1 MRYAIRRLLHQPGF
15 TLIVVLTLA
24 LGIGAN
30 TAIFSL
36 VNAVLLR
43 PLPYAQPERLVT
55 LDHFYP
61 SLNNLEAGFAV
72 PSYRDI
78 RERTRIFET
87 FAVMTRWNA
96 NLTGNGEPEKL
107 NGAVATAEFFRVFG
121 VAPAVGRTFASKED
135 QAGREHVVVLSHGL
149 WTRRFGGDRAIVGRK
164 IILSGEP
171 YDVIGVMPASFR
183 GVFTDQTEV
192 WAPLVFKP
200 EQFEENRRTNE
211 FLRAV
216 GRLKPDVGIE
226 QASRDVTAFA
236 ESLKRDFRDAYP
248 RDWTI
253 KTRTFGRF
261 STERVRPALLVL
273 LGAVALVLL
282 IACANIANLMLARS
296 MARTRE
302 MAVRAAIGATRADL
316 IRQLLTESVLLSL
329 AGAVAG
335 LGVAVALIR
344 GLEALGPIDLVRVE
358 SIGIDGTVLLYT
370 FALAVAT
377 GLVFGFA
384 PALHSS
390 RTDLQNSLKDGTRTV
405 SDHRGH
411 WIRKGLV
418 VAEIA
423 LALTLLVGAGL
434 LIRSFARLQQVD
446 PGFDPTHLLTFNI
459 SLPEAKYKTDAE
471 RIAFYE
477 AVLPRLAALPGIV
490 SAGAT
495 STMPFSGDWSTG
507 GFTVEGYQPPRGT
520 PTPWGDQRLATPG
533 FHETLKV
540 RLVRGRTIA
549 ATDRAEGQKVVV
561 VDEETVKRFWPT
573 GDPIGKRIAFGDNPK
588 PEDWITVVG
597 VVEHTAHEGLDAEHR
612 VQLYY
617 PLAQNVS
624 ANMSMA
630 LRTAGNPAEFANAA
644 RAAVRSVDRDQP
656 IADVKTMEEMMDR
669 AVGQRRLSMLLLG
682 AFGGLAMLLASI
694 GIYGVMSFDVT
705 RRSQEIGVRMALGA
719 ARASVLSLVFRQ
731 GFVLALSGI
740 AIGLVCALGLTR
752 VLQAQLFGIGRTDP
766 ATFAGVAVGL
776 ALVAGLAILIP
787 ALRATRVN
795 PIEAL
800 RYE

>member
-1 MRYAIRRLLHQPGF
+1 MRYAIRRLIHQPGF

-43 PLPYAQPERLVT
+43 PLPYDQPERLVT

-78 RERTRIFET
+78 RERTRIFDT
-87 FAVMTRWNA
+87 FAVMTSWNA
-96 NLTGNGEPEKL
+96 NLTGSGEPEKL
-107 NGAVATAEFFRVFG
+107 DGAVATAQFFRVFG
-121 VAPAVGRTFASKED
+121 VAPVLGRTFAPNED

-149 WTRRFGGDRAIVGRK
+149 WTRRFGGDRGIVGKK

-171 YDVIGVMPASFR
+171 YDVIGIMPASFR
-183 GVFTDQTEV
+183 GVFTDRTEV

-200 EQFEENRRTNE
+200 EQFAENRRTNE

-216 GRLKPDVGIE
+216 GRLKAGVSVE
-226 QASRDVTAFA
+226 QATRDVTAFA
-236 ESLKRDFRDAYP
+236 DSLKRDFKDSYP

-253 KTRTFGRF
+253 ETRTFDQF
-261 STERVRPALLVL
+261 ATARVRPALLVL
-273 LGAVALVLL
+273 LGAVGLVLL

-296 MARTRE
+296 MSRARE

-329 AGAVAG
+329 LGAVAG
-335 LGVAVALIR
+335 LGIAVAAIR
-344 GLEALGPIDLVRVE
+344 GLEAIGPIDQVRVE
-358 SIGIDGTVLLYT
+358 SIAIDGTVLIYT
-370 FALAVAT
+370 FVIAVAT
-377 GLVFGFA
+377 GLIFGFA

-390 RTDLQNSLKDGTRTV
+390 RADLQHSLKDGTRTV
-405 SDHRGH
+405 SDHRGQ
-411 WIRKGLV
+411 WVRRGLV

-423 LALTLLVGAGL
+423 LALTLLIGAGL

-446 PGFDPTHLLTFNI
+446 PGFDPSHLLTFNI
-459 SLPEAKYKTDAE
+459 SLPESKYKTDPE
-471 RIAFYE
+471 RAAFFE
-477 AVLPRLAALPGIV
+477 AVQPRLAALPGV
-490 SAGAT
+490 VAVGAT

-507 GFTVEGYQPPRGT
+507 SFTVEAYQPPKGT
-520 PTPWGDQRLATPG
+520 PTPWGDMRLVTPG

-549 ATDRAEGQKVVV
+549 ATDRTGSPKVVV
-561 VDEETVKRFWPT
+561 VDDESVRRFWPT
-573 GDPIGKRIAFGDNPK
+573 GDPVGKRIGFGDNPK
-588 PEDWITVVG
+588 PEDWITVIG

-612 VQLYY
+612 VQLYF
-617 PLAQNVS
+617 PLAQNPTAS
-624 ANMSMA
+624 MSIAM
-630 LRTAGNPAEFANAA
+630 RTAGSPSEFANAA
-644 RAAVRSVDRDQP
+644 RGAVRSVDRDQP
-656 IADVKTMEEMMDR
+656 ISDVRTMDEMMDR
-669 AVGQRRLSMLLLG
+669 AVGQRRLSMMLLG

-719 ARASVLSLVFRQ
+719 ARGSVLSLVFRQ

-740 AIGLVCALGLTR
+740 VIGLVCAFGLTR
-752 VLQAQLFGIGRTDP
+752 VLQSQLFGIGRTDP
-766 ATFAGVAVGL
+766 ATFVGVALGL
-776 ALVAGLAILIP
+776 ATVAAFAILIP
-787 ALRATRVN
+787 ALRATQVN

>member
-1 MRYAIRRLLHQPGF
+1 MRYAIRRLIHQPGF
-15 TLIVVLTLA
+15 TIIVVLTLA

-43 PLPYAQPERLVT
+43 PLPYDQPERLVT

-78 RERTRIFET
+78 RERTKIFET
-87 FAVMTRWNA
+87 FAVMSGWNA
-96 NLTGNGEPEKL
+96 NLTGSGEPEKL
-107 NGAVATAEFFRVFG
+107 NGAAATAEFFRVFG
-121 VAPAVGRTFASKED
+121 VAPLIGRTFAPNED

-149 WTRRFGGDRAIVGRK
+149 WTRRFGGDRAIVGKK
-164 IILSGEP
+164 IILGGEP
-171 YDVIGVMPASFR
+171 YDVIGVMPSTFR
-183 GVFTDQTEV
+183 GVFNEQTEV

-200 EQFEENRRTNE
+200 EQFADNRRTNE

-216 GRLKPDVGIE
+216 GRLRPGIGVE
-226 QASRDVTAFA
+226 QATRDVTAFA
-236 ESLKRDFRDAYP
+236 EGLKRDFKDSYP
-248 RDWTI
+248 RNWTI
-253 KTRTFGRF
+253 ETRTFDRF
-261 STERVRPALLVL
+261 ATARVRPALLVL
-273 LGAVALVLL
+273 LGAVGLVLL

-296 MARTRE
+296 IARTRE
-302 MAVRAAIGATRADL
+302 MAVRAAIGATRGDL

-329 AGAVAG
+329 IGAVAG
-335 LGVAVALIR
+335 LGIAVAAIR
-344 GLEALGPIDLVRVE
+344 GLEALGPIDQVRVE

-370 FALAVAT
+370 FAIAVAT
-377 GLVFGFA
+377 GLIFGFA
-384 PALHSS
+384 PALQGS
-390 RTDLQNSLKDGTRTV
+390 RADLQHSLKDGTRTV
-405 SDHRGH
+405 SDRRGQ
-411 WIRKGLV
+411 WVRKGLV

-434 LIRSFARLQQVD
+434 LIRSFARLQRVD

-459 SLPEAKYKTDAE
+459 SLPESKYKNDAE
-471 RIAFYE
+471 R
-477 AVLPRLAALPGIV
+477 AVFFDAVQPRLASLPGVV
-490 SAGAT
+490 SVGAT

-507 GFTVEGYQPPRGT
+507 SFTVEGYQPPKGT
-520 PTPWGDQRLATPG
+520 PAPWGDQRLATPG
-533 FHETLKV
+533 YLEAMKV
-540 RLVRGRTIA
+540 RLVRGRTIS
-549 ATDRAEGQKVVV
+549 ATDRADGAKVVV
-561 VDEETVKRFWPT
+561 VDEECVKRFWPS

-588 PEDWITVVG
+588 PEDWVAVVG
-597 VVEHTAHEGLDAEHR
+597 VVEHMAHEGLDAEHR

-617 PLAQNVS
+617 PLAQNPT

-630 LRTAGNPAEFANAA
+630 LRTAGNPSEFGNAA

-719 ARASVLSLVFRQ
+719 ARGSVLSLVFRQ
-731 GFVLALSGI
+731 GFVLALAGI

-752 VLQAQLFGIGRTDP
+752 VLQAQLFGIGRSDP
-766 ATFAGVAVGL
+766 ATFAGVGFGL

>member
-121 VAPAVGRTFASKED
+121 GAPAVGRTFASKED

-370 FALAVAT
+370 FAIAVAT
-377 GLVFGFA
+377 GLIFGFA

-446 PGFDPTHLLTFNI
+446 PGFDPTHLLTFNV

-520 PTPWGDQRLATPG
+520 PTPWGDQRLVTPG

-540 RLVRGRTIA
+540 RLVRGRTIV

-630 LRTAGNPAEFANAA
+630 LRTAGNPAESANAA

>member
-1 MRYAIRRLLHQPGF
+1 MRYAIRRLIHQPGF
-15 TLIVVLTLA
+15 TFIVVLTLA

-43 PLPYAQPERLVT
+43 PLPYDQPERLVT
-55 LDHFYP
+55 LNHFYP

-78 RERTRIFET
+78 RARTKIFDR
-87 FAVMTRWNA
+87 FAVMTGWNA
-96 NLTGNGEPEKL
+96 NLTSGGEPEKL
-107 NGAVATAEFFRVFG
+107 TGAVATAEFFRVFG
-121 VAPAVGRTFASKED
+121 VAPLIGRTFAPNED

-149 WTRRFGGDRAIVGRK
+149 WTRRFGGDRAILGKK
-164 IILSGEP
+164 IILNGEP
-171 YDVIGVMPASFR
+171 FDVIGVMPASFR
-183 GVFTDQTEV
+183 GVFTERTEA

-200 EQFEENRRTNE
+200 EQFGENRRTNE
-211 FLRAV
+211 FLAAV
-216 GRLKPDVGIE
+216 GRLKTGVGVE
-226 QASRDVTAFA
+226 QATRDVKAFA
-236 ESLKRDFRDAYP
+236 EGLKRDFRDSYP

-253 KTRTFGRF
+253 QTKTFDEFATA
-261 STERVRPALLVL
+261 RVRPALLVL
-273 LGAVALVLL
+273 LGAVGLVLL

-302 MAVRAAIGATRADL
+302 MAVRAAIGATRGNL

-329 AGAVAG
+329 IGAAAGLAIAVA
-335 LGVAVALIR
+335 AIR
-344 GLEALGPIDLVRVE
+344 GLEALGPIDQVRVE

-370 FALAVAT
+370 FAIAIAT
-377 GLVFGFA
+377 GLIFGFA
-384 PALHSS
+384 PALQSS
-390 RTDLQNSLKDGTRTV
+390 RADLQHSLKDGTRTV

-411 WIRKGLV
+411 WIRRGLV

-423 LALTLLVGAGL
+423 LALMLLVGAGL

-446 PGFDPTHLLTFNI
+446 PGFDPSHLLTFNI
-459 SLPEAKYKTDAE
+459 SLPESKYKTDAE
-471 RIAFYE
+471 RIAFFD
-477 AVLPRLAALPGIV
+477 AVRPRLEALPGVV
-490 SAGAT
+490 SVGAT
-495 STMPFSGDWSTG
+495 STMPFTGDWSTG
-507 GFTVEGYQPPRGT
+507 SFTVEGYQPPRGT
-520 PTPWGDQRLATPG
+520 PTPWGDQRLVTPG
-533 FHETLKV
+533 FHEAMKV

-549 ATDRAEGQKVVV
+549 ATDRADSPKVVV
-561 VDEETVKRFWPT
+561 VDEESVRRFWPQS
-573 GDPIGKRIAFGDNPK
+573 DPIGKRISFSDNPK
-588 PEDWITVVG
+588 PDEWITVVG

-617 PLAQNVS
+617 PFAQNPT

-630 LRTAGNPAEFANAA
+630 VRTAGPPAEFANAA
-644 RAAVRSVDRDQP
+644 RAAIRAVDRDQP
-656 IADVKTMEEMMDR
+656 IAEVRTMDELMDR
-669 AVGQRRLSMLLLG
+669 AVGQRRLSMMLLA
-682 AFGGLAMLLASI
+682 AFGGLAVLLASI

-719 ARASVLSLVFRQ
+719 ARSSVLSLVFRQ
-731 GFVLALSGI
+731 GFVLAFSGI
-740 AIGLVCALGLTR
+740 VIGLVCALALTR

-766 ATFAGVAVGL
+766 ATFIGVGVGL
-776 ALVAGLAILIP
+776 ASVAALAILIP